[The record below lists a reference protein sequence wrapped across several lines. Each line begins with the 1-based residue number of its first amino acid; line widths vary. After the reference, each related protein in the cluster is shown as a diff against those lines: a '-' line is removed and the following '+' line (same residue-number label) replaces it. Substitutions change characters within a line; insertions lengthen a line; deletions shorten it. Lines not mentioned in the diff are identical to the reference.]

1 MDTRTAS
8 LLTEIEAFLTETQ
21 MSPSYFG
28 KRAVGNSELV
38 VRLRAGTTP
47 AGKGVIVRPETAAK
61 LRDFIRR
68 ERVKR
73 SVRAPQAE
81 DAA

>member
-8 LLTEIEAFLTETQ
+8 LLADIEAFLAETQ
-21 MSPSYFG
+21 MSASYFG

-61 LRDFIRR
+61 LRDFMRR
-68 ERVKR
+68 ERIKR
-73 SVRAPQAE
+73 SV
-81 DAA
+81 AA

>member
-8 LLTEIEAFLTETQ
+8 LLADIEAFLAETQ

-47 AGKGVIVRPETAAK
+47 AGKGVIVRPETTVK
-61 LRDFIRR
+61 VRDFMRR
-68 ERVKR
+68 ERIKR
-73 SVRAPQAE
+73 QV
-81 DAA
+81 AA